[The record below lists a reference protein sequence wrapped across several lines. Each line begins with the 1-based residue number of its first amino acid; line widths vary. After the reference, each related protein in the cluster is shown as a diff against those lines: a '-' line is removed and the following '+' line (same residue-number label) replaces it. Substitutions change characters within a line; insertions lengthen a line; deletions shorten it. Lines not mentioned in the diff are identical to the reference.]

1 MASGP
6 EVIAKLCSTQLS
18 MKFITLIK
26 LKCRKINTFFAFKLT
41 DIIFIMLVNVKVPTI
56 VGILTLM
63 SMINFMLHLG
73 EHEKSC
79 IISGP
84 DCLCDVHAQVISGQ
98 CPIIPGYLVSAQL
111 SLGMHLWEITL
122 S

>member
-1 MASGP
+1 M
-6 EVIAKLCSTQLS
+6 
-18 MKFITLIK
+18 LI
-26 LKCRKINTFFAFKLT
+26 
-41 DIIFIMLVNVKVPTI
+41 NVKVPTI

-73 EHEKSC
+73 EHEESC

-84 DCLCDVHAQVISGQ
+84 DCLGDVHAQVISGQ
-98 CPIIPGYLVSAQL
+98 SPIIPGV
-111 SLGMHLWEITL
+111 GVWEITL